1 MTDSVLLF
9 LALISHP
16 FPFVEK
22 QVGLV
27 EGMVEGMADTVGQEV
42 FRITIGAGV
51 APPQLLVQEWEWEKQ
66 LVLV

>member
-16 FPFVEK
+16 FPFEEK

-27 EGMVEGMADTVGQEV
+27 EGMADIVGPEV
-42 FRITIGAGV
+42 SGFTIGAGV
-51 APPQLLVQEWEWEKQ
+51 GPPRRS
-66 LVLV
+66 